1 MKDLC
6 EFVNALSVF
15 RLVRAWITMGAHHE
29 TPNPFNLEVEFAPLE
44 HRVNVLGKIHCQN
57 ELSSTEDSVFTA
69 SMTNKFTPL
78 GFDTHDATMLQDA
91 YDAITK
97 ADMWEYM
104 RLPSTPGKDGFM
116 FSNAIELAA
125 ISTEMTYDGHSG
137 SSYAWTMRQMEAIA
151 KKGWETYTNEV
162 RAHRA
167 LEQLRAEEADARRR
181 SERAHAMPTYGSA
194 CPCRSATGYTSGWCG
209 VAGGGV
215 PACDH

>member
-1 MKDLC
+1 
-6 EFVNALSVF
+6 
-15 RLVRAWITMGAHHE
+15 MGAHHK
-29 TPNPFNLEVEFAPLE
+29 TPNPFNLEIELASLKDSLDIL
-44 HRVNVLGKIHCQN
+44 RQIHCQN

-69 SMTNKFTPL
+69 TMTNKFSPL
-78 GFDTHDATMLQDA
+78 GFDTHDAMMLQDA

-97 ADMWEYM
+97 ADMWDYM

-125 ISTEMTYDGHSG
+125 ISAEMTYDGHSG

-151 KKGWETYTNEV
+151 KKGWDTYTNEV

-181 SERAHAMPTYGSA
+181 SERAHALPTYGSV
-194 CPCRSATGYTSGWCG
+194 CPCRREKGYTTGWCG